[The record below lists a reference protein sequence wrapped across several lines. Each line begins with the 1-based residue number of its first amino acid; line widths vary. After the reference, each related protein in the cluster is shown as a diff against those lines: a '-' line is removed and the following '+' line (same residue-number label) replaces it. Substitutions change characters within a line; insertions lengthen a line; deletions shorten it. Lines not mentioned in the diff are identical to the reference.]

1 MLDFLGTVATAA
13 LIVFVIGTLIVY
25 LDVSRQTKIVMAAL
39 LGLWV
44 GIAAASSAAGWVAL
58 ARPFPIMGLFVAAPL
73 TAAVVATA
81 WPEAPKAM
89 LGLPL
94 PLLVGLNVGRVFAVL
109 FLLVAA
115 EGRMSGPFPQSA
127 GWGDIIS
134 GVVALPLIWLAREP
148 AKNKAVLHLWNAF
161 GMLDLV
167 AAIVLGVM
175 SAPGSLLQI
184 FPDPGSEAMTL
195 LPLSFVPTV
204 LVPMWMVLHAIIWA
218 KLRRA

>member
-1 MLDFLGTVATAA
+1 
-13 LIVFVIGTLIVY
+13 
-25 LDVSRQTKIVMAAL
+25 
-39 LGLWV
+39 
-44 GIAAASSAAGWVAL
+44 
-58 ARPFPIMGLFVAAPL
+58 
-73 TAAVVATA
+73 
-81 WPEAPKAM
+81 M

-94 PLLVGLNVGRVFAVL
+94 PLLVGMNVGRVFAVL

-134 GVVALPLIWLAREP
+134 GVVALPLIWLARAP
-148 AKNKAVLHLWNAF
+148 ARNKVVLHLWNAF

-175 SAPGSLLQI
+175 SAPGSLLQV
-184 FPDPGSEAMTL
+184 FPDPGSEAMTQ

-204 LVPMWMVLHAIIWA
+204 LVPMWMVVHAIIWA